1 MLGILVYGDNHLI
14 LRGPLPAREVA
25 IALVKHCSLIQIG
38 MATPPP
44 LDRWHI
50 TSRAFRENLEWA
62 VVAPGDG
69 EMSTAVTSLLNELS
83 ARGITIHDSRFSCW

>member
-1 MLGILVYGDNHLI
+1 MLGVLVYGDNHLI

-25 IALVKHCSLIQIG
+25 IALVKHWSLIQIG
-38 MATPPP
+38 MATPQL

-50 TSRAFRENLEWA
+50 ISRAFREDLEWA

-69 EMSTAVTSLLNELS
+69 EISTAVTNLLDELS
-83 ARGITIHDSRFSCW
+83 ARGITIHDSRFGCW